1 MTSLRHVQVEQRV
14 VSAMQVIIVLPW
26 LWFGDVGHGI
36 AATLLW
42 LTMGFLWNRPEQL
55 VPRAI
60 ASRKRGPRALLACR
74 AATRDSW

>member
-1 MTSLRHVQVEQRV
+1 MTSLRHAQVEQRV

-42 LTMGFLWNRPEQL
+42 VAMGILWSRPEQI

-60 ASRKRGPRALLACR
+60 ASRKRGARARLVCR
-74 AATRDSW
+74 VAMRDAW